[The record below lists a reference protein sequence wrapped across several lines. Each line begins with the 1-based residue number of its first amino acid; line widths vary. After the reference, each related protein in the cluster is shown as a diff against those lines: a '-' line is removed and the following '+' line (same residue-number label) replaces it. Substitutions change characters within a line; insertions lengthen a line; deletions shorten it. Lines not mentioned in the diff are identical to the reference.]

1 MNAPGNYPN
10 HGSHLREVG
19 RFLRRFRNAVLSF
32 ELRPGAR
39 WHHEPIA
46 NPNSHI
52 CHNDIAPK
60 VTVFRDGEPVAFL
73 DWDFAHLGQAMWVVA
88 HAAWQ
93 FGGLTG
99 DGSCP
104 RHGWRSLP
112 DRFRRLRTLCD
123 SYGAKVEDR
132 LGFAQVAVQ
141 RMEAT
146 ATGIEALAAAGKPEY
161 ARLSVAGIPAMIQPS

>member
-93 FGGLTG
+93 FGGSRAMAAAHDTAGVRFQTASAGCVRSAILTVRKLRIG
-99 DGSCP
+99 WGSRKSQFNEWKRRPLASKRSP
-104 RHGWRSLP
+104 RPENQSMH
-112 DRFRRLRTLCD
+112 DFRLRV
-123 SYGAKVEDR
+123 SR
-132 LGFAQVAVQ
+132 
-141 RMEAT
+141 R
-146 ATGIEALAAAGKPEY
+146 
-161 ARLSVAGIPAMIQPS
+161 